1 MKIRE
6 DLFILK
12 QILNGFGWLAKK
24 TYKYEDETYPNWKY
38 VYFFFYQRLLF
49 FNFHVPWPCH
59 PTSTITSPSRIKFGN
74 KTSPGSGP
82 NQYIQGENGI
92 VLGNNVQIG
101 PSVSIISANH
111 DLSDFDIH
119 ITSDPI
125 VIGNNVWIGCYS
137 VILPSVIIGNNVA
150 IGAGSI
156 VTKSIPD
163 NSIAFGN
170 PCKVIKGKNPY
181 KKENEQ

>member
-1 MKIRE
+1 MKNKE
-6 DLFILK
+6 DLHVLK

-24 TYKYEDETYPNWKY
+24 TYRYQDETYPNWKY

-49 FNFHVPWPCH
+49 FNVHVPWPCH
-59 PTSTITSPSRIKFGN
+59 PTSTITSPSRIKFG
-74 KTSPGSGP
+74 KLTSPGSGP

-92 VLGNNVQIG
+92 IIGDNVQIG

-111 DLSDFDIH
+111 DFSDFNIH
-119 ITSDPI
+119 LPSDP
-125 VIGNNVWIGCYS
+125 VRIGNNVWIGSNS
-137 VILPSVIIGNNVA
+137 VILPGVKIGNNVV

-156 VTKSIPD
+156 VTKGIPD

-170 PCKVIKGKNPY
+170 PCKVIKEKAPY
-181 KKENEQ
+181 K

>member
-1 MKIRE
+1 MENKE
-6 DLFILK
+6 DLFLLK
-12 QILNGFGWLAKK
+12 KILNGLGWLAKT
-24 TYKYEDETYPNWKY
+24 TYRYQDETYPNWKY
-38 VYFFFYQRLLF
+38 FYFFFYQRILF

-59 PTSTITSPSRIKFGN
+59 PTSVITSPSRIKIGI

-92 VLGNNVQIG
+92 VIGNNVQIG
-101 PSVSIISANH
+101 ASVSIISANH
-111 DLSDFDIH
+111 DLSDFDKH
-119 ITSDPI
+119 LTSDPI
-125 VIGNNVWIGCYS
+125 FIGNDVWIGCNSVILPGVRIGNNV
-137 VILPSVIIGNNVA
+137 V

-170 PCKVIKGKNPY
+170 PCKVVRMKQSY
-181 KKENEQ
+181 KEDEK